1 MPQTPVKEIVVLDV
15 DSQLAGPL
23 QLAVVT
29 NAGLVFRYIH
39 APVNRILPIHAGSA
53 PERCSMIMK
62 ASLKGRD
69 ELECSRLT
77 PTVLTLSV
85 RAKRNP
91 VKSERKPKMIQG
103 SATVS

>member
-1 MPQTPVKEIVVLDV
+1 MLSLER
-15 DSQLAGPL
+15 PL

-29 NAGLVFRYIH
+29 TAGLVFIYIH
-39 APVNRILPIHAGSA
+39 APVNRFLAVHAGSA
-53 PERCSMIMK
+53 PERCRTIIK

-77 PTVLTLSV
+77 PTVVTLSA

-91 VKSERKPKMIQG
+91 EKSERKPKMIQG

>member
-1 MPQTPVKEIVVLDV
+1 MLTASEQARMLSLER
-15 DSQLAGPL
+15 PL

-29 NAGLVFRYIH
+29 IAGLVFIYIH
-39 APVNRILPIHAGSA
+39 APVNRFLAVHARSA

-62 ASLKGRD
+62 AISSLTGRD

-91 VKSERKPKMIQG
+91 EKSERKPKMVQG

>member
-1 MPQTPVKEIVVLDV
+1 M
-15 DSQLAGPL
+15 LAASEQARMLSLERPL
-23 QLAVVT
+23 QLAVVAT
-29 NAGLVFRYIH
+29 AGLVFIYIH
-39 APVNRILPIHAGSA
+39 APVNRFLAVHAGSA

-62 ASLKGRD
+62 DSLKGRD
-69 ELECSRLT
+69 ELEWPRLT

>member
-1 MPQTPVKEIVVLDV
+1 MLSPER
-15 DSQLAGPL
+15 PL
-23 QLAVVT
+23 GLAVVT
-29 NAGLVFRYIH
+29 AAGLVLIYIR
-39 APVNRILPIHAGSA
+39 ALVNRFLTVHAGSA

-91 VKSERKPKMIQG
+91 EKSERKPKMIQG